1 MSDNLVLDMLRAIRG
16 DLGEIK
22 ADIREIKE
30 RISVLEGGYA
40 TTPRRSHGRRCR
52 AHQAAPGT
60 ELGSRMSATTVRAAA
75 ERDSYLHRRAG
86 RRD

>member
-40 TTPRRSHGRRCR
+40 SLSRRVDRMGGDVERIKQRLELNE
-52 AHQAAPGT
+52 AP
-60 ELGSRMSATTVRAAA
+60 A
-75 ERDSYLHRRAG
+75 
-86 RRD
+86 